1 MTIRLK
7 DYEKIV
13 QKMIII
19 GLKEGKLFKR
29 LHFFLTYIKK

>member
-13 QKMIII
+13 LEMIII
-19 GLKEGKLFKR
+19 GLKKGKLFKR
-29 LHFFLTYIKK
+29 LHIFLT